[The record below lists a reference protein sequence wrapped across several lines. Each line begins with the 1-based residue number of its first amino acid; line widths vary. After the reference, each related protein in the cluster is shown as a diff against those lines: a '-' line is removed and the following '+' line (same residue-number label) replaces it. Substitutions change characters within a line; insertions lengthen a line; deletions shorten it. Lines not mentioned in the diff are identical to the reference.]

1 MFGLINANMINT
13 LLYKN
18 TKLAVALLSSCFFM
32 LSCENNVNDVQAL
45 SARIGGIDV
54 GKDVSIFISNDGKMT
69 AKLMAPLMRKYL
81 LDSGRMVEFPNTLKV
96 DFYKDSL
103 HIESKLSAD
112 YANYKEEENKV
123 FLKDNVIVYNVL
135 GDTLWCK
142 EMIWDQNTNKF
153 TTDKEVI
160 VKQHNPIAKI
170 YGKGFEANQDL
181 SDIHIF
187 KPQSNSFAIL
197 SDSSSG
203 INPK

>member
-1 MFGLINANMINT
+1 MINNIF
-13 LLYKN
+13 YKN
-18 TKLAVALLSSCFFM
+18 TKLAVALISSCFFM
-32 LSCENNVNDVQAL
+32 LSCENNVNEVQAL

-69 AKLMAPLMRKYL
+69 AKLRAHLMNKYL
-81 LDSGRMVEFPNTLKV
+81 VDSGKMVEFPNTIKV

-112 YANYKEEENKV
+112 YANYKEAENKI
-123 FLKDNVIVYNVL
+123 FLRDNVIVFNVL

-142 EMIWDQNTNKF
+142 EMIWDQLTNKF

-181 SDIHIF
+181 TDIHIF

-197 SDSSSG
+197 SDSTG

>member
-1 MFGLINANMINT
+1 MINT
-13 LLYKN
+13 FLHKK
-18 TKLAVALLSSCFFM
+18 TKLAVALISSCFFM
-32 LSCENNVNDVQAL
+32 LACENNVNEVQAL

-54 GKDVSIFISNDGKMT
+54 GKDVSIFMSTDGKMT

-81 LDSGRMVEFPNTLKV
+81 VDSGKMVEFPNTLKV

-103 HIESKLSAD
+103 HIESKLTAN
-112 YANYKEEENKV
+112 YANYKEAENKV

-142 EMIWDQNTNKF
+142 EMIWDQITNKF

-170 YGKGFEANQDL
+170 YGKGFEANQNL
-181 SDIHIF
+181 TDIHIF

-197 SDSSSG
+197 SDSSGSH
-203 INPK
+203 PK

>member
-1 MFGLINANMINT
+1 MINT
-13 LLYKN
+13 LFNKN
-18 TKLAVALLSSCFFM
+18 TKLAVALISSCFFM
-32 LSCENNVNDVQAL
+32 LSCENNVNEVQAL

-69 AKLMAPLMRKYL
+69 AKLRAPLMNKYL
-81 LDSGRMVEFPNTLKV
+81 VDSGKMVEFPNTIKV

-112 YANYKEEENKV
+112 YANYKEAENKI
-123 FLKDNVIVYNVL
+123 FLRDNVIVFNVL

-142 EMIWDQNTNKF
+142 EMIWDQLTNKF

-181 SDIHIF
+181 TDIHIF

-197 SDSSSG
+197 SDSTG

>member
-13 LLYKN
+13 LFNKN
-18 TKLAVALLSSCFFM
+18 TKLAVAFISSCFFM
-32 LSCENNVNDVQAL
+32 LACENNVNEVQAL
-45 SARIGGIDV
+45 SSRIGGIDV
-54 GKDVSIFISNDGKMT
+54 GKDVSIFISTDGKMT
-69 AKLMAPLMRKYL
+69 AKLTAPLMNKYL
-81 LDSGRMVEFPNTLKV
+81 VDSGRMVEFPNTIKV

-103 HIESKLSAD
+103 HIQSKLSAD
-112 YANYKEEENKV
+112 YANYKEQEDKV
-123 FLKDNVIVYNVL
+123 FLKNNVVVYNVL

-142 EMIWDQNTNKF
+142 EMIWDQLTNKF

-197 SDSSSG
+197 SDSTGS
-203 INPK
+203 NPK

>member
-1 MFGLINANMINT
+1 MINT
-13 LLYKN
+13 LFYKN
-18 TKLAVALLSSCFFM
+18 TKLAVALISSCFFM
-32 LSCENNVNDVQAL
+32 LSCENNVNEVQAL

-54 GKDVSIFISNDGKMT
+54 GKDVSIFISTDGKMT

-81 LDSGRMVEFPNTLKV
+81 LDSGRMVEFPNTIKV

-123 FLKDNVIVYNVL
+123 FLKDNVVVYNVL

>member
-13 LLYKN
+13 LFYKN

-32 LSCENNVNDVQAL
+32 LACENNVNDVQAL

-54 GKDVSIFISNDGKMT
+54 GKDVSIFISTDGKMT

-81 LDSGRMVEFPNTLKV
+81 LDSGRMIEFPNTIKV

-197 SDSSSG
+197 SDSSTG

>member
-1 MFGLINANMINT
+1 MFGLTNANMINRLFFNKT
-13 LLYKN
+13 R
-18 TKLAVALLSSCFFM
+18 LAVALVSSCFFM
-32 LSCENNVNDVQAL
+32 FACENNVNEVQAL

-54 GKDVSIFISNDGKMT
+54 GKDVSIYISTDGKMN
-69 AKLMAPLMRKYL
+69 AKLMAPLMKKYL
-81 LDSGRMVEFPNTLKV
+81 LDSGRMVEFPQTLKV

-112 YANYKEEENKV
+112 YANYKENENKI
-123 FLKDNVIVYNVL
+123 FLKDNVVVYNVL

-170 YGKGFEANQDL
+170 YGKGFEANQNL
-181 SDIHIF
+181 TDIHILE
-187 KPQSNSFAIL
+187 PQPNSFALL
-197 SDSSSG
+197 SDST
-203 INPK
+203 INTKPK

>member
-1 MFGLINANMINT
+1 MINT
-13 LLYKN
+13 LFYKN

-81 LDSGRMVEFPNTLKV
+81 LDSGRMVEFPNTIKV

-197 SDSSSG
+197 SDSTG

>member
-1 MFGLINANMINT
+1 MINN
-13 LLYKN
+13 LFNKN
-18 TKLAVALLSSCFFM
+18 TKLAVAFISSCFFM
-32 LSCENNVNDVQAL
+32 LACENNVNEVQAL
-45 SARIGGIDV
+45 SSRIGGIDV
-54 GKDVSIFISNDGKMT
+54 GKDVSIFISTDGKMT
-69 AKLMAPLMRKYL
+69 AKLMAPLMNKYL
-81 LDSGRMVEFPNTLKV
+81 VDSGRMVEFPNTIKV

-103 HIESKLSAD
+103 HIQSKLSAD
-112 YANYKEEENKV
+112 YANYKEQEDKV
-123 FLKDNVIVYNVL
+123 FLKNNVVVYNVL

-142 EMIWDQNTNKF
+142 EMIWDQLTNKF

-197 SDSSSG
+197 SDSTGS
-203 INPK
+203 NPK

>member
-1 MFGLINANMINT
+1 MINN

-54 GKDVSIFISNDGKMT
+54 GKDVSIFISTDGKMT

-197 SDSSSG
+197 SDSTG

>member
-54 GKDVSIFISNDGKMT
+54 GKDVSIFISTDGKMT

-81 LDSGRMVEFPNTLKV
+81 LDSGRMVEFPNTIKV

-142 EMIWDQNTNKF
+142 EMIWDQVTNKF

-197 SDSSSG
+197 SDSTGS
-203 INPK
+203 NPK

>member
-1 MFGLINANMINT
+1 MFGLINANMINPFFN
-13 LLYKN
+13 KN
-18 TKLAVALLSSCFFM
+18 TKLAVALISSCFFM
-32 LSCENNVNDVQAL
+32 LACENNVNEVQAL

-54 GKDVSIFISNDGKMT
+54 GKDVSIFISTDGKMT
-69 AKLMAPLMRKYL
+69 AKLMAPLMKKYL
-81 LDSGRMVEFPNTLKV
+81 VDSGRMVEFPNTIKV

-112 YANYKEEENKV
+112 YANYKEEENKI

-142 EMIWDQNTNKF
+142 EMIWDQVTNKF

-197 SDSSSG
+197 SDSTG
-203 INPK
+203 NNPK

>member
-1 MFGLINANMINT
+1 MINNIF
-13 LLYKN
+13 YKN
-18 TKLAVALLSSCFFM
+18 TKLAVALISSCFFM
-32 LSCENNVNDVQAL
+32 LSCENNVNEVQAL

-69 AKLMAPLMRKYL
+69 AKLRAPLMNKYL
-81 LDSGRMVEFPNTLKV
+81 VDSGKMVEFPNTIKV

-112 YANYKEEENKV
+112 YANYKEAENKI
-123 FLKDNVIVYNVL
+123 FLRDNVIVFNVL

-142 EMIWDQNTNKF
+142 EMIWDQLTNKF

-181 SDIHIF
+181 TDIHIF

-197 SDSSSG
+197 SDSTG

>member
-1 MFGLINANMINT
+1 MINT
-13 LLYKN
+13 LFNKN
-18 TKLAVALLSSCFFM
+18 TKLAVAFISSCFFM
-32 LSCENNVNDVQAL
+32 LACENNVNEVQAL

-54 GKDVSIFISNDGKMT
+54 GKDVSIFISTDGKMS

-81 LDSGRMVEFPNTLKV
+81 LDSGRMVEFPNTIKV

-103 HIESKLSAD
+103 HIESKLTAN
-112 YANYKEEENKV
+112 YANYKEDENKV

-197 SDSSSG
+197 SDSTGS
-203 INPK
+203 NPK

>member
-1 MFGLINANMINT
+1 MINT
-13 LLYKN
+13 LFNKHI
-18 TKLAVALLSSCFFM
+18 KLAVALLSSCFFM
-32 LSCENNVNDVQAL
+32 LACENNVNEVQAL

-81 LDSGRMVEFPNTLKV
+81 LDSGRMVEFPNTIKV

-103 HIESKLSAD
+103 HIESKLTAN
-112 YANYKEEENKV
+112 YANYKESEDKV

-142 EMIWDQNTNKF
+142 EMIWDQVTNKF
-153 TTDKEVI
+153 TTDKDVI

-197 SDSSSG
+197 SDSTG
-203 INPK
+203 NNPK

>member
-13 LLYKN
+13 LFYKN

-32 LSCENNVNDVQAL
+32 LACENNVNDVQAL

-54 GKDVSIFISNDGKMT
+54 GKDVSIFISTDGKMT

-197 SDSSSG
+197 SDSTG

>member
-1 MFGLINANMINT
+1 MINT
-13 LLYKN
+13 LFNKN
-18 TKLAVALLSSCFFM
+18 TKLAVALISSCFFM
-32 LSCENNVNDVQAL
+32 LACENNVNEVQAL
-45 SARIGGIDV
+45 SSRIGGIDV
-54 GKDVSIFISNDGKMT
+54 GKDVSIFISTDGKMT

-81 LDSGRMVEFPNTLKV
+81 LDSGRMVEFPNTIKV

-103 HIESKLSAD
+103 HIQSKLSAD
-112 YANYKEEENKV
+112 YANYKEQEDKV
-123 FLKDNVIVYNVL
+123 FLKNNVVVYNVL

-142 EMIWDQNTNKF
+142 EMIWDQLTNKF

-197 SDSSSG
+197 SDSTGS
-203 INPK
+203 NPK

>member
-1 MFGLINANMINT
+1 MFGLINANMINPFFN
-13 LLYKN
+13 KN
-18 TKLAVALLSSCFFM
+18 TKLAVALISSCFFM
-32 LSCENNVNDVQAL
+32 LACENNVNEVQAL

-54 GKDVSIFISNDGKMT
+54 GKDVSIFISTDGKMT
-69 AKLMAPLMRKYL
+69 AKLMAPLMKKYL
-81 LDSGRMVEFPNTLKV
+81 VDSGRMVEFPNTIKV

-112 YANYKEEENKV
+112 YANYKEEENKI

-142 EMIWDQNTNKF
+142 EMIWDQVTNKF

-197 SDSSSG
+197 SDSTGS
-203 INPK
+203 NPK

>member
-1 MFGLINANMINT
+1 MFGLINANMINS

-18 TKLAVALLSSCFFM
+18 TKLAVALISSCFFM
-32 LSCENNVNDVQAL
+32 LACENNVNEVQAL

-54 GKDVSIFISNDGKMT
+54 GKDVSIFISTDGKMT

-81 LDSGRMVEFPNTLKV
+81 LDSGRMVEFPNTIKV

-103 HIESKLSAD
+103 HIESKLTAN

-123 FLKDNVIVYNVL
+123 FLKDNVIVYNVM

-142 EMIWDQNTNKF
+142 EMIWDQVTNKF

-187 KPQSNSFAIL
+187 KPQSNSFALL
-197 SDSSSG
+197 SDSTG
-203 INPK
+203 NNPK

>member
-13 LLYKN
+13 LFYKN

-54 GKDVSIFISNDGKMT
+54 GKDVSIFISTDGKMT

-197 SDSSSG
+197 SDSTG
-203 INPK
+203 TNPK

>member
-1 MFGLINANMINT
+1 MINN

-32 LSCENNVNDVQAL
+32 LACENNVNEVQAL

-54 GKDVSIFISNDGKMT
+54 GKDVSIFISTDGKMT
-69 AKLMAPLMRKYL
+69 AKLTAPLMRKYL
-81 LDSGRMVEFPNTLKV
+81 LDSGRMVEFPNTIKV

-197 SDSSSG
+197 SDSSTG

>member
-1 MFGLINANMINT
+1 MINNIF
-13 LLYKN
+13 YKN
-18 TKLAVALLSSCFFM
+18 TKLAVALISSCFFM
-32 LSCENNVNDVQAL
+32 LSCENNVNEVQAL

-69 AKLMAPLMRKYL
+69 AKLRAPLMNKYL
-81 LDSGRMVEFPNTLKV
+81 VDSGKMVEFPNTIKV

-112 YANYKEEENKV
+112 YANYKEAENKI
-123 FLKDNVIVYNVL
+123 FLRDNVIVFNVL

-142 EMIWDQNTNKF
+142 EMIWDQLTNKF

-181 SDIHIF
+181 TDIHIF

-197 SDSSSG
+197 SDSTG
-203 INPK
+203 IHPK

>member
-1 MFGLINANMINT
+1 MINN
-13 LLYKN
+13 LFYKN

-54 GKDVSIFISNDGKMT
+54 GKDVSIFISTDGKMT

-81 LDSGRMVEFPNTLKV
+81 LDSGRMVEFPNTIKV

-142 EMIWDQNTNKF
+142 EMIWDQNANKF

-197 SDSSSG
+197 SDSTG
-203 INPK
+203 NNPK

>member
-1 MFGLINANMINT
+1 MINT
-13 LLYKN
+13 LFYKN

-32 LSCENNVNDVQAL
+32 LACENNVNDVQAL

-54 GKDVSIFISNDGKMT
+54 GKDVSIFISTDGKMT

-81 LDSGRMVEFPNTLKV
+81 LDSGRMVEFPNTIKV

-197 SDSSSG
+197 SDSTG

>member
-1 MFGLINANMINT
+1 MINT
-13 LLYKN
+13 FLHKK
-18 TKLAVALLSSCFFM
+18 TKLAVALISSCFFM
-32 LSCENNVNDVQAL
+32 LACENNVNEVQAL

-54 GKDVSIFISNDGKMT
+54 GKEVSIFMSTDGKMT

-81 LDSGRMVEFPNTLKV
+81 VDSGKMVEFPSTIKV

-112 YANYKEEENKV
+112 YANYKEAENKV

-142 EMIWDQNTNKF
+142 EMIWDQITNKF

-170 YGKGFEANQDL
+170 YGKGFEANQNL
-181 SDIHIF
+181 TDIHIF

-197 SDSSSG
+197 SDSSGSH
-203 INPK
+203 PK

>member
-1 MFGLINANMINT
+1 MINT
-13 LLYKN
+13 LLNKN
-18 TKLAVALLSSCFFM
+18 IRLAVALVSSCFFM
-32 LSCENNVNDVQAL
+32 LACENNVNEVQAL

-54 GKDVSIFISNDGKMT
+54 GKEVSIFISTDGKMS
-69 AKLMAPLMRKYL
+69 AKLMAPLMKKYL
-81 LDSGRMVEFPNTLKV
+81 LDSGKMVEFPNTLKV

-103 HIESKLSAD
+103 HIESKLSAN
-112 YANYKEEENKV
+112 YANYKEAENKV
-123 FLKDNVIVYNVL
+123 FLKDNVVVYNVM

-142 EMIWDQNTNKF
+142 EMIWDQITNKF

-170 YGKGFEANQDL
+170 YGMGFEANQDL

-197 SDSSSG
+197 SDSSG
-203 INPK
+203 TNPK

>member
-1 MFGLINANMINT
+1 MINT
-13 LLYKN
+13 LFNKN
-18 TKLAVALLSSCFFM
+18 TKLAVAFISSCFFM
-32 LSCENNVNDVQAL
+32 LACENNVNEVQAL
-45 SARIGGIDV
+45 SSRIGGIDV
-54 GKDVSIFISNDGKMT
+54 GKDVSIFISTDGKMT
-69 AKLMAPLMRKYL
+69 AKLTAPLMNKYL
-81 LDSGRMVEFPNTLKV
+81 VDSGRMVEFPNTIKV

-103 HIESKLSAD
+103 HIQSKLSAD
-112 YANYKEEENKV
+112 YANYKEQEDKV
-123 FLKDNVIVYNVL
+123 FLKNNVVVYNVL

-142 EMIWDQNTNKF
+142 EMIWDQLTNKF

-197 SDSSSG
+197 SDSTGS
-203 INPK
+203 NPK

>member
-1 MFGLINANMINT
+1 MINP
-13 LLYKN
+13 LFNKN
-18 TKLAVALLSSCFFM
+18 TKLAVALISSCFFM
-32 LSCENNVNDVQAL
+32 LACENNVNEVQAL

-54 GKDVSIFISNDGKMT
+54 GKDVSIFISTDGKMT

-81 LDSGRMVEFPNTLKV
+81 LDSGRMVEFPNTIKV

-103 HIESKLSAD
+103 HIESKLTAN
-112 YANYKEEENKV
+112 YANYKEEENKI
-123 FLKDNVIVYNVL
+123 FLKDNVIVFNVL

-142 EMIWDQNTNKF
+142 EMIWDQVTNKF

-181 SDIHIF
+181 SDIQIF

-197 SDSSSG
+197 SDSTGS
-203 INPK
+203 NPK

>member
-1 MFGLINANMINT
+1 MINN

-32 LSCENNVNDVQAL
+32 LACENNVNEVQAL

-54 GKDVSIFISNDGKMT
+54 GKDVSIFISTDGKMT
-69 AKLMAPLMRKYL
+69 AKLTAPLMKKYL
-81 LDSGRMVEFPNTLKV
+81 LDSGRMVEFPNTIKV

-142 EMIWDQNTNKF
+142 EMIWDQATNKF

-197 SDSSSG
+197 SDSTG
-203 INPK
+203 NNPK

>member
-1 MFGLINANMINT
+1 MINT
-13 LLYKN
+13 FFKKN
-18 TKLAVALLSSCFFM
+18 TKLAVALISSCFFM
-32 LSCENNVNDVQAL
+32 LACENNVNEVQAL

-54 GKDVSIFISNDGKMT
+54 GKDVSIFISTDGKMT
-69 AKLMAPLMRKYL
+69 AKLMAPLMNKYL
-81 LDSGRMVEFPNTLKV
+81 VDSGRMVEFPNTIKV

-103 HIESKLSAD
+103 HIQSKLSAD
-112 YANYKEEENKV
+112 YANYKEQEDKV
-123 FLKDNVIVYNVL
+123 FLKNNVIVYNVL

-142 EMIWDQNTNKF
+142 EMIWDQLTNKF

-197 SDSSSG
+197 SDSTSN
-203 INPK
+203 NPK